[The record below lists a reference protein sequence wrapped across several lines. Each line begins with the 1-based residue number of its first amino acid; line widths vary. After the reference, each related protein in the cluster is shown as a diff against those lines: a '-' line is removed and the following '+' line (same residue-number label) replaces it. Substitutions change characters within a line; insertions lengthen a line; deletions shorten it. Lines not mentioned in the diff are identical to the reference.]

1 VTGSGRL
8 SILRKLRLE
17 SLGAAHYIFAAVLLV
32 RLIVLIGLASS
43 PFFLPTGSDMH
54 FYDEWA
60 KQILHGQWTD
70 HQAFYGQPL
79 YPFLLA
85 LLYRLFGYG
94 PFIPGVFQICL
105 EAGTAVLIYEITLRA
120 LVGGPNKPGKGA
132 SITGIA
138 AAAAWC
144 FFLPAQ
150 AYSAILMPTAGAV
163 FVFWFLVWQIVRTET
178 GPPRW
183 RCFVCGVLIG
193 VTAMGVATILFLI
206 PLFLAA
212 LSLRRNEMGLA
223 AKGTAA
229 TLLIMG
235 VFIGTSPCWLHNY
248 FVARDPVFLSAHSGI
263 NLWLGNNPA
272 AIGYPRF
279 PDLHAGQG
287 EMLRDSIDRAEMAA
301 GRPLKRSEVSRYWS
315 SKARDY
321 ISANP
326 GAWLKLLAR
335 KLGNFWNAF
344 EYDDLGVIAILREYG
359 IVFPGL
365 RFGLVAV
372 LGISGVVFSLR
383 AFPASRWIMAA
394 IGLQLLA
401 ILPVFVT
408 ERYRLAVVPGLL
420 VLAVLGLERLWN
432 RCASGNYRGAAL
444 QLGLVALSAWFVTIP
459 RNDPSLWALEE
470 YNLGR
475 LALETNELTAAESHL
490 QRARALV
497 PDNPEIILAMGNLR
511 LAQSNRAEATVLYET
526 VLRLDSKHKSALNNL
541 GVIALEDQRF
551 VDAKEYF
558 RRALEQEPQNAK
570 THFLLAKT
578 ELALGDIAGARIA
591 LAHALEREPDRR
603 EYRELQEQIERR
615 AQP

>member
-8 SILRKLRLE
+8 SILRKLWPD
-17 SLGAAHYIFAAVLLV
+17 SLGAAHYIFAAVFLV
-32 RLIVLIGLASS
+32 RLIVLIRLPSS
-43 PFFLPTGSDMH
+43 PLFLPTGSDMH

-60 KQILHGQWTD
+60 KQILHGHWTD

-79 YPFLLA
+79 YPFLIA

-94 PFIPGVFQICL
+94 PFVPGFFQTCL
-105 EAGTAVLIYEITLRA
+105 DAGTAVLIYKITVRA
-120 LVGGPNKPGKGA
+120 IDDSSDKRGKA
-132 SITGIA
+132 ANTAGIA

-163 FVFWFLVWQIVRTET
+163 FIFWFLVWQIVRT
-178 GPPRW
+178 GSAPSRW
-183 RCFVCGVLIG
+183 RCFVCGLLIG
-193 VTAMGVATILFLI
+193 FTAMGVAAILFLI
-206 PLFLAA
+206 PLFVGAIFIRRTQ
-212 LSLRRNEMGLA
+212 LRLG
-223 AKGTAA
+223 AKGVALV
-229 TLLIMG
+229 LLFAG
-235 VFIGTSPCWLHNY
+235 VFVGTSPCWLHNY
-248 FVARDPVFLSAHSGI
+248 FVARDSVFLSAHSGI

-272 AIGYPRF
+272 ATGYPRF
-279 PDLHAGQG
+279 PNLHAGQG
-287 EMLRDSIDRAEMAA
+287 EMLRDSIEQAETAA

-335 KLGNFWNAF
+335 KIGNFWNAF
-344 EYDDLGVIAILREYG
+344 EYDDLGVIAILREHG
-359 IVFPGL
+359 VVFPGL
-365 RFGLVAV
+365 RFALVAV
-372 LGISGVVFSLR
+372 FGLSGAVFSWR
-383 AFPASRWIMAA
+383 TFPTSRWIAAA

-420 VLAVLGLERLWN
+420 VLAALGLERLWN
-432 RCASGNYRGAAL
+432 RCASGNYGGAAL

-459 RNDPSLWALEE
+459 RHDRSLWALED
-470 YNLGR
+470 YDSGR
-475 LALETNELTAAESHL
+475 LALETNELTAAENHL

-497 PDNPEIILAMGNLR
+497 PDNPEIILAIGNLR
-511 LAQSNRAEATVLYET
+511 LAQSDRAEAIVLYEA
-526 VLRLDSKHKSALNNL
+526 VLRLDSRHKSALNNL

-551 VDAKEYF
+551 ADAKEYF
-558 RRALEQEPQNAK
+558 RRALEQQPHNAK

-578 ELALGDIAGARIA
+578 ELALGNIAGARIA
-591 LAHALEREPDRR
+591 LTHALELEPDRR
-603 EYRELQEQIERR
+603 EFRELQEQIERR